1 MVQTTPATMRRTAL
15 VTGSGRNIGKACVLA
30 LAKDGFNVVVNGGRD
45 RAACEKVAAEAAGL
59 GVGVLVA
66 MGDVGVGEDC
76 RRIAAEAIARFGAV
90 DVLVNNAA
98 IRPSDDFLKMPE
110 ETWRRVLAVDLD
122 AAFWLSRACLPGMLQ
137 KKWGRIINF
146 VGMNAIHGYAGRAH
160 VSVAKHGVWGL
171 TKALG
176 KEFGPKGI
184 TTNVISPGPIAGERD
199 DAEGAKH
206 IADMVGRVPVGRLG
220 RPEEVA
226 AAVSLLASDGGAFIN
241 GQMIQV
247 NGGAET

>member
-1 MVQTTPATMRRTAL
+1 MTSKRRTAL
-15 VTGSGRNIGKACVLA
+15 ITGSGRNIGKACALA

-45 RAACEKVAAEAAGL
+45 RAACEKVASEAKAL
-59 GVGVLVA
+59 GVDALVA
-66 MGDVGVGEDC
+66 MGDVGLGDDC
-76 RRIAAEAIARFGAV
+76 RRIAAEAIAKFGAV

-98 IRPSDDFLKMPE
+98 IRPSDNFLTMTE
-110 ETWRRVLAVDLD
+110 EKWRRVLAVDLD
-122 AAFWLSRACLPGMLQ
+122 AAFWLSRACLPGMIE

-160 VSVAKHGVWGL
+160 VSVSKHGVWGL
-171 TKALG
+171 TKSLG

-184 TTNVISPGPIAGERD
+184 TTNVVSPGPIAGERD
-199 DAEGAKH
+199 DAESAKH
-206 IADMVGRVPVGRLG
+206 IADMAARVPVGRLG
-220 RPEEVA
+220 KPEEVA

>member
-1 MVQTTPATMRRTAL
+1 M
-15 VTGSGRNIGKACVLA
+15 
-30 LAKDGFNVVVNGGRD
+30 
-45 RAACEKVAAEAAGL
+45 L
-59 GVGVLVA
+59 GVDAMVA
-66 MGDVGVGEDC
+66 MGDVGIGDDC

-98 IRPSDDFLKMPE
+98 IRPSDDFLAMSE
-110 ETWRRVLAVDLD
+110 EKWRRVLAVDLD
-122 AAFWLSRACLPGMLQ
+122 AAFWLSRACLPGMLE

-160 VSVAKHGVWGL
+160 VSVSKHGVWGL

-176 KEFGPKGI
+176 KEFGPKGV

-199 DAEGAKH
+199 DAASAQH

-220 RPEEVA
+220 TVEEIARCVTFLA
-226 AAVSLLASDGGAFIN
+226 ADEAGFITGACIDA
-241 GQMIQV
+241 
-247 NGGAET
+247 NGGQYMA